1 VSAFD
6 WIVQLVYVA
15 AASCFVLG
23 LHLMNTPAT
32 ARRGN
37 QLSTGGMV
45 AAIVATLAIIIHAG
59 TISVTGWIVMLARTR
74 AIDRLRARNAR
85 PDQTHGAEPGPA
97 APLTAPGRDPE
108 QVAVSEED
116 GRKVRQALT
125 SLPPEQRT
133 LVEMA
138 YYEGLTQSEIAERTG
153 LPKATVSRLTQTL
166 VITGMLERDD
176 RLRVYRLAPAVLS
189 LAHATTSQV

>member
-1 VSAFD
+1 MSAFD

-59 TISVTGWIVMLARTR
+59 TISVTGWIIMLAGALLGGGAGLYAARTVQMTAMPQLVSVFNAVGGGAAALV
-74 AIDRLRARNAR
+74 AIHDYINLAAAAGGVPETTTVPTLLDVIIGAVTFSGSIIAAAFAAMNVVGGYVVTGRMLKMFRRR
-85 PDQTHGAEPGPA
+85 PVPA
-97 APLTAPGRDPE
+97 A
-108 QVAVSEED
+108 D
-116 GRKVRQALT
+116 GQN
-125 SLPPEQRT
+125 
-133 LVEMA
+133 
-138 YYEGLTQSEIAERTG
+138 
-153 LPKATVSRLTQTL
+153 
-166 VITGMLERDD
+166 VITHRNG
-176 RLRVYRLAPAVLS
+176 S
-189 LAHATTSQV
+189 GS